1 MRFFNYP
8 KILFSLGTIPWLSA
22 CQTVV
27 HLEGVTPVKLP
38 YLKNTANECYYLD
51 EFMPVPDNLVTG
63 LSGALKLRYYA
74 FKFANYK
81 DWNEREI
88 VLSFYSRDDKCWSLF
103 EEFYVVK

>member
-1 MRFFNYP
+1 MRFLACTKTVLYLMLLPF
-8 KILFSLGTIPWLSA
+8 LTS

-27 HLEGVTPVKLP
+27 QLEGATPVKLP
-38 YLKNTANECYYLD
+38 YLKNTANECYYVD

-63 LSGALKLRYYA
+63 LSGALKLRYYTY
-74 FKFANYK
+74 KFANYK
-81 DWNEREI
+81 DWAQREI

>member
-1 MRFFNYP
+1 MRFFIYP
-8 KILFSLGTIPWLSA
+8 KIIFVLGLFPLLSA
-22 CQTVV
+22 CQTIVQ
-27 HLEGVTPVKLP
+27 LEGATPVKLP

-63 LSGALKLRYYA
+63 LSGALKLRYYS

>member
-1 MRFFNYP
+1 MRFIRIP
-8 KILFSLGTIPWLSA
+8 KIFFYVLMLASLKA
-22 CQTVV
+22 CQSVV
-27 HLEGVTPVKLP
+27 HLEGATPVQLP

-63 LSGALKLRYYA
+63 LSGALKLRYYS

-81 DWNEREI
+81 DWGQREI